1 MRRNVF
7 ILLLLAPGLA
17 HAIQTLDWAACIH
30 ATQDSNADLK
40 AALATAQST
49 DELKGTARSGFL
61 PQMSASIGYVR
72 NNTGSN
78 GSTNRTTS
86 LTGTQNLFAGFQ
98 TLGRMRQAHGNSV
111 AAWAAY
117 DTTKARVS
125 FDLKSAYESLSYA
138 IDFKILTEEIIRR
151 REENNRLVA
160 LRFESGR
167 ENKGSAYLSEA
178 YLAQAKLDDLQ
189 ASNAKRISSAQLARA
204 LGFDEYSDLSIT
216 GTIPVQEPASGTPD
230 FLKIALATPDYRQLE
245 ALEAGADAGVTI
257 ARSGFYPSLDLS
269 GTLGRQVSPV
279 FLGAQER
286 WSVGIAL
293 TLPFFSGGSD
303 FYSTRS
309 AIDARTAAEYQR
321 VNISRQVRAR
331 LEQSYSSYL
340 EAVMKFKVD
349 TSFKQATTVRAEIAR
364 KRYNNGLLTFE
375 DWDVIENDLINRQK
389 AYLQSKRDRVIAEA
403 AWEQAQGIGALQ

>member
-1 MRRNVF
+1 
-7 ILLLLAPGLA
+7 
-17 HAIQTLDWAACIH
+17 
-30 ATQDSNADLK
+30 
-40 AALATAQST
+40 
-49 DELKGTARSGFL
+49 
-61 PQMSASIGYVR
+61 
-72 NNTGSN
+72 
-78 GSTNRTTS
+78 
-86 LTGTQNLFAGFQ
+86 
-98 TLGRMRQAHGNSV
+98 MRQAHANSV

-117 DTTKARVS
+117 DTTKARIS
-125 FDLKSAYESLSYA
+125 FDLKTAYESLIYA
-138 IDFKILTEEIIRR
+138 IDFKVLTEEIIRR
-151 REENNRLVA
+151 REENNRLVE

-204 LGFDEYSDLSIT
+204 LGLDEYSDISIN
-216 GTIPVQEPASGTPD
+216 GPIPVNEPESGTPD
-230 FLKIALATPDYRQLE
+230 LLKIALATPDYRQLE
-245 ALEAGADAGVTI
+245 ALENAADAGVTI
-257 ARSGFYPSLDLS
+257 ARSGFYPSLDLT

-279 FLGAQER
+279 FVGAQDR

-293 TLPFFSGGSD
+293 TLPFLSGGSD

-309 AIDARTAAEYQR
+309 AIDARTAAEFQR

-331 LEQSYSSYL
+331 LEQSYASYL